1 MTKRRK
7 ERTVGF
13 KSLFLGNMYVCV
25 CTHTCYLARIP
36 CVALWSVVP
45 LKGAQ
50 MNHIQNSYCYVNH
63 EKVN

>member
-1 MTKRRK
+1 MTKRSM

-25 CTHTCYLARIP
+25 HAHVLSCSHTVCGIVECT
-36 CVALWSVVP
+36 
-45 LKGAQ
+45 